1 MEEKTSGERKKL
13 SLSLDGKLTLKN
25 SVTSSKT
32 SSSVTTNSRAGRSTV
47 QVEVKRTKRP
57 LIRTSSIS
65 NEIVSE
71 KLNVENNSGLSAK
84 EIHDRSKLLQ
94 EGLAKTAA
102 EAETLAAKK
111 LEHAKA
117 EEARVAANAEM
128 ASVAASNLAPEDK
141 ILARRKAEIAEIAE
155 IKTIENEQKK
165 AQVEAKI
172 AEEAA
177 LQAERDRQKLSDD
190 ETMPTNTKTWNFNK
204 AQDKE
209 VFKEPAKKLTF
220 TRGLEEKRQG
230 KMTIAR
236 ALDSDN
242 VRVRSLAS
250 VKRRRQKVRMQAD
263 QTPAVKQFREV
274 IIPDKI
280 TVSELANRMTERTA
294 DVIRELMKNG
304 IMANATEVIDAETAE
319 LITTEFGHK
328 AKRVSE
334 SDIELDLITEEENP
348 INLTTRPPIV
358 TIMGHVDH
366 GKTSLLDA
374 LRQTKV
380 ADGEAGGITQHIGAY
395 QITTKSGSNISFIDT
410 PGHEAFTEMRA
421 RGANVTDIVVLV
433 VAADDGIKM
442 QTIEAIKHAKAA
454 ACPIIVAVNKCD
466 KPEANP
472 SKVRTELLQHELV
485 PEEMGGDIQCIDV
498 SAKNKEG
505 LGDLIDALELQA
517 ELMEL
522 KSDPTINANGVVI
535 EARVE
540 KGKGSVITM
549 LVKSGTLNVGDII
562 VVGSESGKVRA
573 LLNDTGLRI
582 KSAGPSFPAE
592 VLGLSGTPNAGD
604 LAHVVETEGRA
615 REIAEY
621 RSRKNREKDA
631 NLSARGSVEQMLAN
645 IQAGEATELPVIIK
659 TDVHG
664 SFEAIKAALEKL
676 GNSLVKIKI
685 LTGAVGAINES
696 DISLAAASSALVFAF
711 NVRAV
716 PKARDLSTRDG
727 VEIRYHSII
736 YELIEDAKLALTGML
751 DPDLQE
757 TFIGYAEIK
766 KVFSV
771 TKVGKIAGCFVT
783 EGIVKRGCSF
793 RLLRDNTV
801 IHQGMLKTLRRFK
814 DEVKEVREGLECGMG
829 FENYNDIQDGD
840 MMECFEV
847 KEVARSL
854 ESVDQKVG

>member
-13 SLSLDGKLTLKN
+13 SLSLDGKLTLNK

-32 SSSVTTNSRAGRSTV
+32 SSSVTTNSRTGRSTV
-47 QVEVKRTKRP
+47 QVEVKRTKKSLMRP
-57 LIRTSSIS
+57 SSTL
-65 NEIVSE
+65 NEIISE
-71 KLNVENNSGLSAK
+71 KLKVENISGLSAK
-84 EIHDRSKLLQ
+84 EIHDRSKILQ

-111 LEHAKA
+111 FEHAKA

-128 ASVAASNLAPEDK
+128 AIVAASNLAPEDK

-165 AQVEAKI
+165 AQVEAKV

-190 ETMPTNTKTWNFNK
+190 ETIPSNTKIWNYNK

-209 VFKEPAKKLTF
+209 VFKEPAKKTTF
-220 TRGLEEKRQG
+220 ARGLEQKRQG

-242 VRVRSLAS
+242 IRIRSLAS

-280 TVSELANRMTERTA
+280 TVAELANRMTERTA

-334 SDIELDLITEEENP
+334 SDIELDLISQEENP
-348 INLTTRPPIV
+348 KNLTTRPPIV

-466 KPEANP
+466 KPESNP
-472 SKVRTELLQHELV
+472 TKVRTELLQHELV
-485 PEEMGGDIQCIDV
+485 PEEMGGDVQCINV

-505 LGDLIDALELQA
+505 LHELIEALELQA

-540 KGKGSVITM
+540 KGKGSVITL

-573 LLNDTGLRI
+573 LLNDAGERI
-582 KSAGPSFPAE
+582 LSAGPSFPVE

-604 LAHVVETEGRA
+604 LAHVVETEARA
-615 REIAEY
+615 REIADY
-621 RSRKNREKDA
+621 RARICREKEVT
-631 NLSARGSVEQMLAN
+631 LTARGSVEQMLAD
-645 IQAGEATELPVIIK
+645 IQAGEVSELPIIIK

-664 SFEAIKAALEKL
+664 SLEAIKVALEKL
-676 GNSLVKIKI
+676 GNSLVKIKV
-685 LTGAVGAINES
+685 LTGAVGAISES

-711 NVRAV
+711 NVRAI
-716 PKARDLSTRDG
+716 PKARDLSRRDG

-814 DEVKEVREGLECGMG
+814 DEVKEVREGIECGMG

-840 MMECFEV
+840 IMECFEV

-854 ESVDQKVG
+854 ESIDK

>member
-1 MEEKTSGERKKL
+1 MEDNINGERKKL
-13 SLSLDGKLTLKN
+13 SLSSGGKLTLKN
-25 SVTSSKT
+25 SLSSKA
-32 SSSVTTNSRAGRSTV
+32 SSITTNSRSGRGTV

-57 LIRTSSIS
+57 SLRMGV
-65 NEIVSE
+65 NENAQPKIV
-71 KLNVENNSGLSAK
+71 LDNNTGLSAK
-84 EIHDRSKLLQ
+84 EIQSRSRMLQ

-102 EAETLAAKK
+102 EAEIIAAEKYEKAK
-111 LEHAKA
+111 L
-117 EEARVAANAEM
+117 EEARIAATADE
-128 ASVAASNLAPEDK
+128 ASKAASSLAPKDK
-141 ILARRKAEIAEIAE
+141 MLARRKAETEEIIE
-155 IKTIENEQKK
+155 IKKIEEEQKK
-165 AQVEAKI
+165 LQTDARK

-177 LQAERDRQKLSDD
+177 LQAEKDRQKLADA
-190 ETMPTNTKTWNFNK
+190 ETLPLNSKYWGTNKV
-204 AQDKE
+204 QEKE
-209 VFKEPAKKLTF
+209 VFKENLKKPSWN
-220 TRGLEEKRQG
+220 RGFEEKRQG

-250 VKRRRQKVRMQAD
+250 IKRRREKARMQAD

-274 IIPDKI
+274 TIPDTI
-280 TVSELANRMTERTA
+280 TVSELANRMTEKTA
-294 DVIRELMKNG
+294 DVVRELMKNG
-304 IMANATEVIDAETAE
+304 IMATATEVIDAETAE

-328 AKRVSE
+328 PKRISE
-334 SDIELDLITEEENP
+334 SDVELDLEIQESDPKNMVS
-348 INLTTRPPIV
+348 RPPIV

-374 LRQTKV
+374 LRQSKV
-380 ADGEAGGITQHIGAY
+380 VDTEAGGITQHIGAY
-395 QITTKSGSNISFIDT
+395 QITTKSNSKISFIDT

-421 RGANVTDIVVLV
+421 RGANVTDIVILV
-433 VAADDGIKM
+433 VAADDGIKP

-454 ACPIIVAVNKCD
+454 SCPIIVAVNKCD

-472 SKVRTELLQHELV
+472 KKVRTELLQHEII

-505 LGDLIDALELQA
+505 LDNLIEALELQA

-522 KSDPTINANGVVI
+522 KSDPTISANGVVI
-535 EARVE
+535 EAKVE

-549 LVKSGTLNVGDII
+549 LVKAGTLNVGDIL

-573 LLNDTGLRI
+573 LLNDLGMRV
-582 KSAGPSFPAE
+582 KSAGPSTPVE
-592 VLGLSGTPNAGD
+592 VLGLSGTPMAGD
-604 LAHVVETEGRA
+604 LAHVVESESRA

-621 RSRKNREKDA
+621 RSRKSKQKEAR
-631 NLSARGSVEQMLAN
+631 LTARGSVEQMLAN
-645 IQAGEATELPVIIK
+645 IQAGEQSELPVIIK

-664 SFEAIKAALEKL
+664 SLEAIKVALDKL
-676 GNSLVKIKI
+676 GNSSVKVKI
-685 LTGAVGAINES
+685 LSGGVGAISES
-696 DISLAAASSALVFAF
+696 DITLASASSALVLAF
-711 NVRAV
+711 NVRAI
-716 PKARDLSTRDG
+716 PQARELSRRDN

-757 TFIGYAEIK
+757 SFIGYAEIRQ
-766 KVFSV
+766 VFSV
-771 TKVGKIAGCFVT
+771 SKVGKIAGCYVT
-783 EGIVKRGCSF
+783 EGIVKKGCSF

-814 DEVKEVREGLECGMG
+814 DEVKEVREGTECGMG
-829 FENYNDIQDGD
+829 FENYNDIQEGD
-840 MMECFEV
+840 VMECFEV

-854 ESVDQKVG
+854 DAVDKRVG

>member
-1 MEEKTSGERKKL
+1 MEDNINGERKKL
-13 SLSLDGKLTLKN
+13 SLSSGGKLTLKN
-25 SVTSSKT
+25 SLSSKA
-32 SSSVTTNSRAGRSTV
+32 SSITTNSRSGRGTV

-57 LIRTSSIS
+57 SLRMGV
-65 NEIVSE
+65 NENAQP
-71 KLNVENNSGLSAK
+71 KNVLDNNTGLSAK
-84 EIHDRSKLLQ
+84 EIQSRSRMLQ

-102 EAETLAAKK
+102 EAEIIAAEKYEKAK
-111 LEHAKA
+111 L
-117 EEARVAANAEM
+117 EEARIAATADE
-128 ASVAASNLAPEDK
+128 ASKAASSLAPKDK
-141 ILARRKAEIAEIAE
+141 MLARRKAETEEIIE
-155 IKTIENEQKK
+155 IKKIEEEQKK
-165 AQVEAKI
+165 LQTDARK

-177 LQAERDRQKLSDD
+177 LQAEKDRQKLADA
-190 ETMPTNTKTWNFNK
+190 ETLPLNSKYWGTNKV
-204 AQDKE
+204 QEKE
-209 VFKEPAKKLTF
+209 VFKENLKKPSWN
-220 TRGLEEKRQG
+220 RGFEEKRQG

-250 VKRRRQKVRMQAD
+250 IKRRREKARMQAD

-274 IIPDKI
+274 TIPDTI
-280 TVSELANRMTERTA
+280 TVSELANRMTEKTA
-294 DVIRELMKNG
+294 DVVRELMKNG
-304 IMANATEVIDAETAE
+304 IMATATEVIDAETAE

-328 AKRVSE
+328 PKRISE
-334 SDIELDLITEEENP
+334 SDVELDLEIQESDPKNMVS
-348 INLTTRPPIV
+348 RPPIV

-374 LRQTKV
+374 LRQSKV
-380 ADGEAGGITQHIGAY
+380 VDTEAGGITQHIGAY
-395 QITTKSGSNISFIDT
+395 QITTKSNSKISFIDT

-421 RGANVTDIVVLV
+421 RGANVTDIVILV
-433 VAADDGIKM
+433 VAADDGIKP

-454 ACPIIVAVNKCD
+454 SCPIIVAVNKCD

-472 SKVRTELLQHELV
+472 KKVRTELLQHEII

-505 LGDLIDALELQA
+505 LDNLIEALELQA

-522 KSDPTINANGVVI
+522 KSDPTISANGVVI
-535 EARVE
+535 EAKVE

-549 LVKSGTLNVGDII
+549 LVKAGTLNVGDIL

-573 LLNDTGLRI
+573 LLNDLGMRV
-582 KSAGPSFPAE
+582 KSAGPSTPVE
-592 VLGLSGTPNAGD
+592 VLGLSGTPMAGD
-604 LAHVVETEGRA
+604 LAHVVESESRA

-621 RSRKNREKDA
+621 RSRKSKQKEAR
-631 NLSARGSVEQMLAN
+631 LTARGSVEQMLAN
-645 IQAGEATELPVIIK
+645 IQAGEQSELPVIIK

-664 SFEAIKAALEKL
+664 SLEAIKVALDKL
-676 GNSLVKIKI
+676 GNSSVKVKI
-685 LTGAVGAINES
+685 LSGGVGAISES
-696 DISLAAASSALVFAF
+696 DITLASASSALVLAF
-711 NVRAV
+711 NVRAI
-716 PKARDLSTRDG
+716 PQARELSRRDN

-757 TFIGYAEIK
+757 SFIGYAEIRQ
-766 KVFSV
+766 VFSV
-771 TKVGKIAGCFVT
+771 SKVGKIAGCYVT
-783 EGIVKRGCSF
+783 EGIVKKGCSF

-814 DEVKEVREGLECGMG
+814 DEVKEVREGTECGMG
-829 FENYNDIQDGD
+829 FENYNDIQEGD
-840 MMECFEV
+840 VMECFEV

-854 ESVDQKVG
+854 DSVDKKVG